1 MPLLP
6 RKNNLDYNPDNI
18 IQASKR
24 LATISLEQMKNPL
37 FDPDQATLSSMDA
50 ERNLEGNMSEL
61 GTKILDIQQLF
72 TTGKNLAFREA
83 QIKFNELDRER
94 ERADEIN
101 RRADIDFV
109 EDRLADLFALY
120 GEQGRM
126 RGEGRKKGSK
136 DKSPRK
142 SKTRQ
147 NIQLEI
153 EDETPSQRRDRLTQ
167 QSINRFFGRSP
178 AREAMPSTLVSR
190 EPSGRYT
197 PYPLLEYGNRL
208 ETTGAVADGDDEDPE
223 NEERSYDP
231 YDRYDPFE
239 NYRWDNGGRYPDDND
254 DDDDDDDGDGRPRG
268 RAPYGSPDPADLG
281 EDVVNLKPSTIIGN
295 ITLSQVLQLI
305 TKKCREADILL
316 ISKIKP
322 ALQKLSQ
329 IQLQQLKQYYDVLT
343 EGWKDFSNAKSIKR
357 GVYTEVSVFT
367 IINETLQYGDQ
378 IIKVMK
384 EELDKLR
391 MDLLVVVNSY
401 KQNEAIAPPFYI
413 PSNNKWFVNPEVRE
427 LVETGERLDD
437 NGVPAETAS
446 ISSTGTGS
454 GRKMGGNR
462 SKPKAIPTI
471 WEASVRNCPTKYLL

>member
-1 MPLLP
+1 
-6 RKNNLDYNPDNI
+6 LDYNPDNI

-50 ERNLEGNMSEL
+50 ERNLEGNMGEL
-61 GTKILDIQQLF
+61 GNKILDIQQLF

-83 QIKFNELDRER
+83 QIQFKEFDR
-94 ERADEIN
+94 IN
-101 RRADIDFV
+101 RRADLDV
-109 EDRLADLFALY
+109 LEDRMADLNALY
-120 GEQGRM
+120 GELSRM

-142 SKTRQ
+142 SKSRQ
-147 NIQLEI
+147 NIQLVI
-153 EDETPSQRRDRLTQ
+153 EDEDPQDRRERLSQ
-167 QSINRFFGRSP
+167 QSIRNYFRDVNVPNQTRP
-178 AREAMPSTLVSR
+178 ATIVSR
-190 EPSGRYT
+190 EPSGRYSV
-197 PYPLLEYGNRL
+197 YPLLEYGNRL
-208 ETTGAVADGDDEDPE
+208 ETTGAVADGDDENPE
-223 NEERSYDP
+223 NEDNS
-231 YDRYDPFE
+231 YDPFE
-239 NYRWDNGGRYPDDND
+239 NYNYRGNYPDDSD
-254 DDDDDDDGDGRPRG
+254 DSDDGDGGRP
-268 RAPYGSPDPADLG
+268 PYGSPEPSDLG
-281 EDVVNLKPSTIIGN
+281 DNQNNPSPSIIIGN

-316 ISKIKP
+316 VSKIKP

-343 EGWKDFSNAKSIKR
+343 EGWDGFINAKSTR
-357 GVYTEVSVFT
+357 GGVYTEVSVFT

-391 MDLLVVVNSY
+391 MDLLVLVNSY
-401 KQNEAIAPPFYI
+401 KQNEAIAPPFYL

-437 NGVPAETAS
+437 GGVSPELQS
-446 ISSTGTGS
+446 FSSTGS
-454 GRKMGGNR
+454 GRGGAR
-462 SKPKAIPTI
+462 SKPIAIPTI
-471 WEASVRNCPTKYLL
+471 WEASVRSCPTKYLL